1 MNKLA
6 VFSAS
11 SLLAFSA
18 TFVSIAHAQIKIST
32 PAFVED
38 IKDNYTSIQKQIS
51 SLNNDFLQGLKAILE
66 EKAQTKIDDFTSDLN
81 PLDVKQVGDE
91 IENTVSKVKSSVL
104 ELDSRILGKNA
115 RTKWHQSYTQ
125 KHTEGVLGETGQQV
139 RQQERQLSLSATQNS
154 LNNARQAQQHFET
167 QKVMKRIASQNAQR
181 DTILNSL
188 QASMQR
194 QNELSAVTNLNLSDI
209 STNLTKEEVYK
220 QNQRQGAV
228 NAIYKN
234 AAFLDG
240 LWSAKAKQ

>member
-18 TFVSIAHAQIKIST
+18 GFVPLAQAQIKIST
-32 PAFVED
+32 PAFVEE

-66 EKAQTKIDDFTSDLN
+66 EKAQTKIDDFTDDLN

-91 IENTVSKVKSSVL
+91 IENAVSEVKSSVL

-125 KHTEGVLGETGQQV
+125 KQTEGVLGETGQQV
-139 RQQERQLSLSATQNS
+139 RQQERQLSLSATQSS
-154 LNNARQAQQHFET
+154 LNNARQAQQNLET

-209 STNLTKEEVYK
+209 STNLTQEQVYK